1 MKMPMN
7 KRRSRRMFEIVWMDV
22 REGRL
27 VEAQQQGGGAQN
39 CARNSHKY

>member
-7 KRRSRRMFEIVWMDV
+7 KRRSRWMIEIVWMNV
-22 REGRL
+22 QEGRL
-27 VEAQQQGGGAQN
+27 VEAQQQGGGAQH